1 VRQRRERDE
10 GGTKAS
16 QIKVR
21 SNGGTREKRS
31 QLVSIVDCDG
41 GLFCKGTSSQ
51 DKLNLEHI
59 NNGAYGP
66 VVRTNEY
73 HIAFSTS
80 FYSVE

>member
-31 QLVSIVDCDG
+31 QLVSIVDVMEGC
-41 GLFCKGTSSQ
+41 FAKAHHR
-51 DKLNLEHI
+51 KI
-59 NNGAYGP
+59 N
-66 VVRTNEY
+66 
-73 HIAFSTS
+73 
-80 FYSVE
+80 